1 MEEIG
6 QFVKKIEGFPEKLEM
21 LAINLEGQ
29 IEELKLDTKEALVD
43 SEEAGVAIVET
54 GDQVSF
60 KPFWWFFNSQAPNVP
75 ELAHQGI
82 FQLSRLSVN
91 YVKIMKKYPPHLNL
105 TDFMKILSVPK
116 DHCGSH
122 NKGPAQK
129 NFM

>member
-54 GDQVSF
+54 GDQVIDIKKEHDLLQEKVKEHQRVISKGNDVLEGRLSRVF
-60 KPFWWFFNSQAPNVP
+60 KESD
-75 ELAHQGI
+75 AHQKHAEMKRETI
-82 FQLSRLSVN
+82 RKQE
-91 YVKIMKKYPPHLNL
+91 KIATLP
-105 TDFMKILSVPK
+105 
-116 DHCGSH
+116 
-122 NKGPAQK
+122 
-129 NFM
+129 

>member
-60 KPFWWFFNSQAPNVP
+60 KQFWWFFNSQAPNVP

-82 FQLSRLSVN
+82 FQLSRLSLNN
-91 YVKIMKKYPPHLNL
+91 YVK
-105 TDFMKILSVPK
+105 TVKISPLFKPYGFYEITVSAT
-116 DHCGSH
+116 G
-122 NKGPAQK
+122 
-129 NFM
+129 